1 MSLKNKGLTNIHLRS
16 GHYLSPDGVGWG
28 EEERGEGGAEDFDC
42 ASIKKFPDPSKSSLQ
57 DVINCLYSFGSVV
70 F

>member
-1 MSLKNKGLTNIHLRS
+1 MSLKNKGLTNIIHLQS
-16 GHYLSPDGVGWG
+16 GHYLSPEGEGWG
-28 EEERGEGGAEDFDC
+28 KGKEEGAEDFDC
-42 ASIKKFPDPSKSSLQ
+42 ASITKFPDPSKGSLQ